1 MTKGE
6 TQNIGWL
13 TVPEWAHVR
22 QINVFRREQDT
33 SPLPPTGA
41 PANFHVLVR
50 GILTLGEGDYRLRL
64 TADDHYQLWLNGVYT
79 GQGPAPAYPERY
91 PYLTYPLTG
100 GQTVTIALHLYYQGL
115 INRVWNS
122 GDGRFGLWVEVVGP
136 EGEVCPIDW
145 RYQRCT
151 AYSGTP
157 VGYDTQFLE
166 DFDARQYPEGWEQ
179 PGFDDGGWGRLV
191 PALWADYNLIPQE
204 TAPLWEGERLPGN
217 VRPIPGGLLLDFGR
231 ELAGTLH
238 LNARGHD
245 GQTVLLRFGE
255 ELDRKGRVRYELRCN
270 CRYEERW
277 TLREGENTLHPYD
290 YKAFRYAEVL
300 YPAGVEVWNLRA
312 RERHHPM
319 REDLCTLR
327 CPADDL
333 EAIFS
338 ICKNAVRCCTQDS
351 FLDCCTREKGQYLGD
366 AVITARS
373 HLWLTGDPSMLRKC
387 IRDVL
392 ASARISP
399 TLMGVAPGSLMQEIG
414 DFSLLFPQL
423 VWTDWLFTGDRDFLR
438 ECLPTISAM
447 LDTFARK
454 WQRPDGLL
462 ETVDELWNLVDW
474 PENLRDGYD
483 FPLSRPV
490 VGPGVHNVIN
500 ALWYGALAME
510 EQMEAVLGLPVEN
523 RSDRV
528 KDAFLQT
535 FYRPEQRLFAD
546 SEGSD
551 HCSLHANLYAAFFGL
566 LPEEGWDAYE
576 GLLCTPGRVCG
587 AMPMYF
593 ALRALGGMGKYD
605 TLYRLLTRT
614 DEYGW
619 RNMLREGATACF
631 EAWGKEQKWN
641 TSLCHPWASGAIPLI
656 VEELAGLRPDP
667 DSRSGLRFEP
677 HLPEELDNFT
687 LQAPFRGSLL
697 KVTKQRGCA
706 PTLERTELECF
717 TQN

>member
-1 MTKGE
+1 MTQQ
-6 TQNIGWL
+6 TGWL
-13 TVPEWAHVR
+13 TVPEWANVR

-33 SPLPPTGA
+33 SPLPLTGA
-41 PANFHVLVR
+41 PTNFHALVR
-50 GILTLGEGDYRLRL
+50 GTLTLEPGEYRLNL

-91 PYLTYPLTG
+91 PYLAYPLTG
-100 GQTVTIALHLYYQGL
+100 GQSVTIALHLYYQGL

-122 GDGRFGLWVEVVGP
+122 GDGRFGLWAELVGP
-136 EGEVCPIDW
+136 EGAACPIDW
-145 RYQRCT
+145 RYQICT

-166 DFDARQYPEGWEQ
+166 DFDSRRYPEGWER
-179 PGFDDGGWGRLV
+179 PGFDDGAWGRLV
-191 PALWADYNLIPQE
+191 PAPWADYRLMPQE
-204 TAPLWEGERLPGN
+204 TAPLWEGETEPAEIRS
-217 VRPIPGGLLLDFGR
+217 IPGGLLLDFGR
-231 ELAGTLH
+231 ELAGTLC
-238 LNARGHD
+238 LNARGHA
-245 GQTVLLRFGE
+245 GQSVVLRFGE
-255 ELDRKGRVRYELRCN
+255 ELTRTGRVRYELRCN
-270 CRYEERW
+270 CRYQERW
-277 TLREGENTLHPYD
+277 TLDEGENALHPYD
-290 YKAFRYAEVL
+290 YRAFRYAEVL
-300 YPAGVEVWNLRA
+300 YPPGVEVWNLRA

-319 REDLCTLR
+319 EEELCTLR
-327 CPADDL
+327 CPTDEL
-333 EAIFS
+333 EDIFA

-387 IRDVL
+387 IRGFL
-392 ASARISP
+392 ASAKVSP
-399 TLMGVAPGSLMQEIG
+399 TLMGVAPGALMQEIG

-423 VWTDWLFTGDRDFLR
+423 VWTDWLFTGDRAFLG

-447 LDTFARK
+447 LDTFAAK
-454 WQRPDGLL
+454 WQRADGLL
-462 ETVDELWNLVDW
+462 DTVDELWNLVDW

-483 FPLSRPV
+483 FSLTRPI
-490 VGPGVHNVIN
+490 VGAGVHNVIN
-500 ALWYGALAME
+500 ALWYGALAAE
-510 EQMEAVLGLPVEN
+510 EQMRGLLGLPVVN
-523 RSDRV
+523 RSERV
-528 KDAFLQT
+528 KEAFLRT

-546 SEGSD
+546 SEVST

-576 GLLCTPGRVCG
+576 KLLCTPGRVCG

-593 ALRALGGMGKYD
+593 ALRGLGRIGKHD

-641 TSLCHPWASGAIPLI
+641 TSLCHAWSSGAIPLLI
-656 VEELAGLRPDP
+656 EELAGLRPDP
-667 DSRSGLRFEP
+667 DSRWGLRFDP
-677 HLPEELDNFT
+677 HLPEALDGFA
-687 LQAPFRGSLL
+687 LQVPFRGRLL
-697 KVTKQRGCA
+697 KVTKELGCP
-706 PTLERTELECF
+706 PTLERMELECF